1 MSIWNQVLAVD
12 RANGR
17 TCLHYAAK
25 GGHIECVCKILT
37 AAETGP
43 VANSWYV
50 LQCDRLYVIKLCLL
64 NFDYRSLCWWKLL
77 LPVKDSC

>member
-1 MSIWNQVLAVD
+1 MKQKLGSLNTWGFMSIWNQVLAVD

-50 LQCDRLYVIKLCLL
+50 LQCDKL
-64 NFDYRSLCWWKLL
+64 
-77 LPVKDSC
+77 